1 MTFEEILDH
10 AMAMLQRRGRV
21 TYRTLKRQFQ
31 LDEAALEDLTVEL
44 IKGQRLAVD
53 EDGEVLVWT
62 GETGSTAPA
71 AALSTETPA
80 PAPRTYTPSYL
91 AEKILTSRSALEGE
105 RKQVTVLFADVAG
118 FSTLSARLDPED
130 VHTIMDG
137 CFEILTQQVH
147 RYEGTINQ
155 YTGDGIMALFG
166 APITHEDHA
175 VRACYAAL
183 GIQTALRDYGE
194 AVQRRWS
201 VSFQMRLGLNTG
213 LVVVGRIGD
222 DLRMDYTAQ
231 GDTVNRAA
239 HLQQLAP
246 PGATWV
252 AEATYGLAGA
262 AFAWHD
268 LGPLPVKG
276 TTDRVA
282 VYALSGRH
290 ASRSRFDAVT
300 RRGLTRFVGRD
311 LELERLRD
319 AWAQAQQGHG
329 QVVSVVGEAGLGKSR
344 LLYEFT
350 QQLARQQARYIE
362 GTCFTYGD
370 SIAYLPFLEIVRALC
385 ALEEREPEAEAK
397 RRIESHLAMLEVEA
411 SIIAPSLH
419 HLLSFTVEDPRFL
432 QLPPELVR
440 QRTVEALTTLVMAE
454 SRYRPLVVILE
465 DVHWIDKATEEV
477 VSTLV
482 NAMTEVPLLLVLV
495 YRPESLHAW
504 ADKAHHAQIVL
515 SRLPSASRVAMVHAV
530 LTKPYASQMT
540 LEPLSPAH
548 STALTQDILGTA
560 TLPPEIEEFIVTK
573 SDGNPLF
580 VEELTRSLVESG
592 VLHPANVA
600 YVLTTSAQALELP
613 TTVQGVL
620 LARIDRLPE
629 DLKEVLQAASAIG
642 RVFGYPLLA
651 QVLQDGMPLEQR
663 LQRLE
668 ELEFIYPTSQAPQE
682 EYSFKHV
689 LTQEAV
695 YGTLLRPKR
704 TAYHER
710 IGQAL
715 ETLSLD
721 RLEECYELLAY
732 HYTRSPKTE
741 KAVHYLGLANR
752 KAIKANA
759 VEAAHAFF
767 TEAMTLLDTL
777 PDTLDY
783 RQQRLALVVHQAE
796 VFVLLLKLQEYYDLL
811 TRYESMVVEL
821 EDPGLLGTF
830 YARLGWLQGIFGFFA
845 QGIQVMTK
853 AAALCEA
860 AGNAEDAGLTY
871 SMMQW
876 CHVCTGDF
884 DQVLALQAPLLHT
897 MEQRLHIRWYAWGL
911 AAVSAAYTGLG
922 RWANAVEEAQKAL
935 RMGEAFADGTAMSF
949 AAWGIAMAY
958 LHQGDLGRAVEYGEL
973 AVQQARTL
981 ADKVWA
987 QCVLAGAR
995 CRAGEL
1001 HQGLETLAANVPMS
1015 RAARI
1020 VEAEVINK
1028 FLGEGYWLAGEYA
1041 QATQSLHELREIAE
1055 RCGMRYLLGFTHRL
1069 LGEIALHTNPTQVE
1083 APLAAPHFEQ
1093 SIALLRAIHAENE
1106 LALAYAGYG
1115 RLQQQQGH
1123 LAKARDYLTRALEIF
1138 ERLGTWGEPAKVRQ
1152 ALAALPGGEQS
1163 G

>member
-1 MTFEEILDH
+1 MTFDDLLSQIL
-10 AMAMLQRRGRV
+10 ALLQHEKRIS
-21 TYRTLKRQFQ
+21 YRALKRRFN
-31 LDEAALEDLTVEL
+31 LADDDLEDLKEEL
-44 IKGQRLAVD
+44 IYAKQWAMD
-53 EDGEVLVWT
+53 EDGRVLVWI
-62 GETGSTAPA
+62 GAPA
-71 AALSTETPA
+71 LASPPGAAEQARSPLA
-80 PAPRTYTPSYL
+80 YTPKHL
-91 AEKILTSRSALEGE
+91 AEKILTTRSALEGE

-137 CFEILTQQVH
+137 CFAILTQQVH

-194 AVQRRWS
+194 AVQRRWD
-201 VSFQMRLGLNTG
+201 VSFQMRIGLNTG

-246 PGATWV
+246 PGTIWV
-252 AEATYGLAGA
+252 AEATYGPAGA
-262 AFAWHD
+262 AFAWQA

-276 TTDRVA
+276 TTDPVA
-282 VYALSGRH
+282 VYILGGRH
-290 ASRSRFDAVT
+290 VSRSRFDAVT

-311 LELERLRD
+311 LELERLQD
-319 AWAQAQQGHG
+319 AWMQAQQGHG

-350 QQLARQQARYIE
+350 QQLAQQQARYIE

-385 ALEEREPEAEAK
+385 ALEEGEPEADAK
-397 RRIESHLAMLEVEA
+397 RRIKGHLATLELEA
-411 SIIAPSLH
+411 SIIASSLH
-419 HLLSFTVEDPRFL
+419 HLLSFTVDDPLFL

-440 QRTVEALTTLVMAE
+440 QRTVEALTTLVMTEA
-454 SRYRPLVVILE
+454 RHRPLVVILE
-465 DVHWIDKATEEV
+465 DLHWIDKATEEV

-482 NAMTEVPLLLVLV
+482 TAMTAVPLLLVLV

-560 TLPPEIEEFIVTK
+560 TLPPEFEELIVTK

-592 VLHPANVA
+592 VLRPANVE

-629 DLKEVLQAASAIG
+629 DLKEVLQGASAIG

-651 QVLQDGMPLEQR
+651 QVLQDGMSLEQR
-663 LQRLE
+663 LHHLE
-668 ELEFIYPTSQAPQE
+668 ALEFIYPTSLAPPQ

-704 TAYHER
+704 AAYHAR

-715 ETLSLD
+715 ETLYLD

-732 HYTRSPKTE
+732 HYTRSPDTD
-741 KAVHYLGLANR
+741 KAVHYLGLANQ

-759 VEAAHAFF
+759 VEAAYASF
-767 TEAMTLLDTL
+767 TEAMQLLDSL
-777 PDTLDY
+777 PDILDH
-783 RQQRLALVVHQAE
+783 RQQRIALVVNQAE
-796 VFVLLLKLQEYYDLL
+796 VFVLLLKLEEYYDLL

-884 DQVLALQAPLLHT
+884 DQVLALHAPLLRT
-897 MEQRLHIRWYAWGL
+897 MEQRFHIRWYAWGL

-922 RWANAVEEAQKAL
+922 RWEKAVEEAQKAL
-935 RMGEAFADGTAMSF
+935 RVGEEFSDGTAMSF
-949 AAWGIAMAY
+949 AAWGISMAY
-958 LHQGDLGRAVEYGEL
+958 LHQGDLVRAVEYGEL

-1041 QATQSLHELREIAE
+1041 QATQALQELREIAE

-1115 RLQQQQGH
+1115 KLQKQQRHITQ
-1123 LAKARDYLTRALEIF
+1123 ARDYLTRALETF
-1138 ERLGTWGEPAKVRQ
+1138 ERLGTLGEPDKVRQ
-1152 ALAALPGGEQS
+1152 ALAALPGGEQR

>member
-1 MTFEEILDH
+1 MTFDDLLFQIL
-10 AMAMLQRRGRV
+10 ALLQHEKRIS
-21 TYRTLKRQFQ
+21 YRALKRRFH
-31 LDEAALEDLTVEL
+31 LADEDLEDLKEEL
-44 IKGQRLAVD
+44 IYAKQWAMD
-53 EDGEVLVWT
+53 EAGRVLVWM
-62 GETGSTAPA
+62 GDPALAAPPGVA
-71 AALSTETPA
+71 AQTRSPLA
-80 PAPRTYTPSYL
+80 YTPKHL

-276 TTDRVA
+276 TTDPVA

-419 HLLSFTVEDPRFL
+419 HLLSFTVDDPRFL

-454 SRYRPLVVILE
+454 ARHRPLVMILE

-515 SRLPSASRVAMVHAV
+515 ARLPSASRVAMVHAV

-560 TLPPEIEEFIVTK
+560 TLPPEIEE
-573 SDGNPLF
+573 SHCHQERWQSPLCRGTDP
-580 VEELTRSLVESG
+580 VAGGKWRPASG
-592 VLHPANVA
+592 
-600 YVLTTSAQALELP
+600 ER
-613 TTVQGVL
+613 GVRPDHL
-620 LARIDRLPE
+620 RAGPGAADDR
-629 DLKEVLQAASAIG
+629 A
-642 RVFGYPLLA
+642 
-651 QVLQDGMPLEQR
+651 
-663 LQRLE
+663 
-668 ELEFIYPTSQAPQE
+668 
-682 EYSFKHV
+682 
-689 LTQEAV
+689 
-695 YGTLLRPKR
+695 
-704 TAYHER
+704 
-710 IGQAL
+710 
-715 ETLSLD
+715 
-721 RLEECYELLAY
+721 
-732 HYTRSPKTE
+732 
-741 KAVHYLGLANR
+741 
-752 KAIKANA
+752 
-759 VEAAHAFF
+759 
-767 TEAMTLLDTL
+767 
-777 PDTLDY
+777 
-783 RQQRLALVVHQAE
+783 
-796 VFVLLLKLQEYYDLL
+796 
-811 TRYESMVVEL
+811 
-821 EDPGLLGTF
+821 
-830 YARLGWLQGIFGFFA
+830 
-845 QGIQVMTK
+845 
-853 AAALCEA
+853 
-860 AGNAEDAGLTY
+860 
-871 SMMQW
+871 
-876 CHVCTGDF
+876 
-884 DQVLALQAPLLHT
+884 
-897 MEQRLHIRWYAWGL
+897 
-911 AAVSAAYTGLG
+911 
-922 RWANAVEEAQKAL
+922 
-935 RMGEAFADGTAMSF
+935 
-949 AAWGIAMAY
+949 
-958 LHQGDLGRAVEYGEL
+958 GRAV
-973 AVQQARTL
+973 
-981 ADKVWA
+981 
-987 QCVLAGAR
+987 
-995 CRAGEL
+995 
-1001 HQGLETLAANVPMS
+1001 S
-1015 RAARI
+1015 
-1020 VEAEVINK
+1020 
-1028 FLGEGYWLAGEYA
+1028 
-1041 QATQSLHELREIAE
+1041 
-1055 RCGMRYLLGFTHRL
+1055 
-1069 LGEIALHTNPTQVE
+1069 
-1083 APLAAPHFEQ
+1083 PH
-1093 SIALLRAIHAENE
+1093 
-1106 LALAYAGYG
+1106 
-1115 RLQQQQGH
+1115 
-1123 LAKARDYLTRALEIF
+1123 
-1138 ERLGTWGEPAKVRQ
+1138 
-1152 ALAALPGGEQS
+1152 
-1163 G
+1163 

>member
-31 LDEAALEDLTVEL
+31 LDDTALEDLTIEL

-62 GETGSTAPA
+62 GETGSAAPA
-71 AALSTETPA
+71 AALSTETPV

-194 AVQRRWS
+194 AVQRRWN

-268 LGPLPVKG
+268 LGPLQVKG

-419 HLLSFTVEDPRFL
+419 HLLSFTVEDPALSAAPARTRAAAHGGGAHHPGHGRS
-432 QLPPELVR
+432 QVSPPGGDPR
-440 QRTVEALTTLVMAE
+440 R
-454 SRYRPLVVILE
+454 RPL
-465 DVHWIDKATEEV
+465 D
-477 VSTLV
+477 
-482 NAMTEVPLLLVLV
+482 
-495 YRPESLHAW
+495 
-504 ADKAHHAQIVL
+504 
-515 SRLPSASRVAMVHAV
+515 
-530 LTKPYASQMT
+530 
-540 LEPLSPAH
+540 
-548 STALTQDILGTA
+548 
-560 TLPPEIEEFIVTK
+560 
-573 SDGNPLF
+573 
-580 VEELTRSLVESG
+580 
-592 VLHPANVA
+592 
-600 YVLTTSAQALELP
+600 
-613 TTVQGVL
+613 
-620 LARIDRLPE
+620 
-629 DLKEVLQAASAIG
+629 
-642 RVFGYPLLA
+642 
-651 QVLQDGMPLEQR
+651 
-663 LQRLE
+663 
-668 ELEFIYPTSQAPQE
+668 
-682 EYSFKHV
+682 
-689 LTQEAV
+689 
-695 YGTLLRPKR
+695 
-704 TAYHER
+704 
-710 IGQAL
+710 
-715 ETLSLD
+715 
-721 RLEECYELLAY
+721 
-732 HYTRSPKTE
+732 
-741 KAVHYLGLANR
+741 
-752 KAIKANA
+752 
-759 VEAAHAFF
+759 
-767 TEAMTLLDTL
+767 
-777 PDTLDY
+777 
-783 RQQRLALVVHQAE
+783 
-796 VFVLLLKLQEYYDLL
+796 
-811 TRYESMVVEL
+811 
-821 EDPGLLGTF
+821 
-830 YARLGWLQGIFGFFA
+830 
-845 QGIQVMTK
+845 
-853 AAALCEA
+853 
-860 AGNAEDAGLTY
+860 
-871 SMMQW
+871 
-876 CHVCTGDF
+876 
-884 DQVLALQAPLLHT
+884 
-897 MEQRLHIRWYAWGL
+897 
-911 AAVSAAYTGLG
+911 
-922 RWANAVEEAQKAL
+922 
-935 RMGEAFADGTAMSF
+935 
-949 AAWGIAMAY
+949 
-958 LHQGDLGRAVEYGEL
+958 
-973 AVQQARTL
+973 
-981 ADKVWA
+981 
-987 QCVLAGAR
+987 
-995 CRAGEL
+995 
-1001 HQGLETLAANVPMS
+1001 
-1015 RAARI
+1015 
-1020 VEAEVINK
+1020 
-1028 FLGEGYWLAGEYA
+1028 
-1041 QATQSLHELREIAE
+1041 
-1055 RCGMRYLLGFTHRL
+1055 
-1069 LGEIALHTNPTQVE
+1069 
-1083 APLAAPHFEQ
+1083 
-1093 SIALLRAIHAENE
+1093 
-1106 LALAYAGYG
+1106 
-1115 RLQQQQGH
+1115 
-1123 LAKARDYLTRALEIF
+1123 
-1138 ERLGTWGEPAKVRQ
+1138 
-1152 ALAALPGGEQS
+1152 
-1163 G
+1163 